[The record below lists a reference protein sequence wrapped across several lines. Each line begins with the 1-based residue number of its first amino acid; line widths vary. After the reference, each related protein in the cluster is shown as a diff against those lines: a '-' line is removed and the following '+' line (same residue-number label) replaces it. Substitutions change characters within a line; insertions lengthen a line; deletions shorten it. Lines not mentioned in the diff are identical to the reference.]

1 MLKIILFIIFA
12 FSFLLS
18 SVFSASPVELKDS
31 INQKT
36 EELQKITSQIKDT
49 QKKIE
54 DVKTEGKTLKKEIT
68 GVDTQLS
75 QISLN
80 IKASEILIDRLKL
93 ETESIS
99 YDIEDIENKI
109 NSQREAIVSTLI
121 ELQKKE
127 DETPLT
133 IFLKNKNLAESILEA
148 QSLNNLSLTLTNEV
162 GEMKILK
169 SDMEQKKYELS
180 DKKIAKENEAVNL
193 KNKKLISEDIK
204 KEKQTILEK
213 TKNQEKIY
221 QSQLTELEKKQLEI
235 SSEIEKIEEELRLKI
250 DPSLLPASR
259 PGVLGK
265 PALGA
270 PLTQEYGATSFALR
284 GGYKGKWHNGID
296 YGGPIGTPVY
306 AAESGKVIAVDNQ
319 DKYCYRGAYGKYI
332 VIEHENNLTTLYAH
346 LSLQTVKK
354 GDIVKRGD
362 LIGYIGKTGYATG
375 PHLHFTVYSSAT
387 FIFKQSKS
395 CGIMPFGGDLNPL
408 QYL

>member
-1 MLKIILFIIFA
+1 MNHKIFA
-12 FSFLLS
+12 IFSIFYFTF
-18 SVFSASPVELKDS
+18 SVSLAASPIELKDS

-36 EELQKITSQIKDT
+36 GELQKITEQIKDT

-54 DVKTEGKTLKKEIT
+54 DTKTEGKTLKKEIT
-68 GVDTQLS
+68 GVDTQLN
-75 QISLN
+75 QITLN
-80 IKASEILIDRLKL
+80 IKSSEILIDRLKL
-93 ETESIS
+93 EIESIA

-109 NSQREAIVSTLI
+109 NTQKEAITLTLI

-148 QSLNNLSLTLTNEV
+148 QSLNNLSFTLTNEV
-162 GEMKILK
+162 VEMKNLK
-169 SDMEQKKYELS
+169 NDLEQKKNDS
-180 DKKIAKENEAVNL
+180 SNKKVSKESEAVNL
-193 KNKKLISEDIK
+193 KNKKSISEDIK
-204 KEKQTILEK
+204 KEKQSLLEK
-213 TKNQEKIY
+213 TKNQEKVY

-235 SSEIEKIEEELRLKI
+235 ASEIEKIEEELRLKI
-250 DPSLLPASR
+250 DPALLPTPR

-265 PALGA
+265 PTAGTL
-270 PLTQEYGATSFALR
+270 LTQEYGATSFALR

-296 YGGPIGTPVY
+296 YGSPIGTPIY
-306 AAESGKVIAVDNQ
+306 AAESGKVLAIDNQ

-332 VIEHENNLTTLYAH
+332 IIEHENNLTTLYAH

-354 GDIVKRGD
+354 DDIVKRGD

>member
-1 MLKIILFIIFA
+1 MMKIFL
-12 FSFLLS
+12 FLLS
-18 SVFSASPVELKDS
+18 IFYFLFSITLAATPVELKDS

-36 EELQKITSQIKDT
+36 EELQKITNQIRDT

-54 DVKTEGKTLKKEIT
+54 DVKVEGKTLKKEINS
-68 GVDTQLS
+68 VDTQLS
-75 QISLN
+75 QINLN

-93 ETESIS
+93 EVESVS

-109 NSQREAIVSTLI
+109 NSQKEAIASTLI

-133 IFLKNKNLAESILEA
+133 IFLKNKNLAESIFEA
-148 QSLNNLSLTLTNEV
+148 QSLNSLSLTLTNEV
-162 GEMKILK
+162 EKMQILK
-169 SDMEQKKYELS
+169 GDLEQKKDDLS
-180 DKKIAKENEAVNL
+180 GKKTAKENETVNL
-193 KNKKLISEDIK
+193 KNKKSISEDIK
-204 KEKQTILEK
+204 KDKQYLLEQ

-221 QSQLTELEKKQLEI
+221 QNQLTELEKKQLEI
-235 SSEIEKIEEELRLKI
+235 ASEIEKIEEELRLKI
-250 DPSLLPASR
+250 DPSLLPTPR
-259 PGVLGK
+259 LGVLEK
-265 PALGA
+265 PTDGL
-270 PLTQEYGATSFALR
+270 PLTQDYGATSFALR

-296 YGGPIGTPVY
+296 FGGPIGTPVY

-354 GDIVKRGD
+354 GDAVKRGD

-387 FIFKQSKS
+387 FIFKQSKT
-395 CGIMPFGGDLNPL
+395 CGMMPFGGDINPL

>member
-1 MLKIILFIIFA
+1 MLKKIFA
-12 FSFLLS
+12 LFSIFYFL
-18 SVFSASPVELKDS
+18 FSITFAASPVELKDS

-93 ETESIS
+93 ETESVS

-265 PALGA
+265 PTSGT

-306 AAESGKVIAVDNQ
+306 AAEVGTIIGIDNQ